1 MKKIINMLIIYTILI
16 YLCCLGVSFAYR
28 PIPELVEG
36 MSTKYRFIRSIYYF
50 LILLPSIFLSGFAV
64 SCAANWQHHTGNSKK
79 RFSMAM
85 LLRYRNVVMISIGLV
100 FILMMNAEV
109 LKPLVKDKK
118 EWMEKSPSE
127 LKYSLETANFYLIQ
141 AEQGQDPYQNAQL
154 AVQYANR
161 AFSIA
166 PLNSDAILTLKKSK
180 DKLELEKTRTF
191 ASAKR
196 RSDDASDEQS
206 SDLDRSYTIKEL
218 VQKSKDC
225 AAQEMWF
232 ESHYWAALAV
242 EACKQEGITVE
253 EAVVLSNEAWERLK
267 DPRGEDT
274 REENEYFR
282 DKKIAY
288 DCYMTKQYLEAYYRF
303 KNLSKPERKHVDD
316 PEVKYFL
323 ALSEN
328 ALKNSYFFI
337 DETENMA
344 KRENTHD
351 IYFAHEN
358 PDGTKDVIYIRGALD
373 VKETGGDVR
382 YLDGLTVIS
391 YSKAGSFLRQMFVP
405 IAKVVSQPIS
415 SLPEDSLKELGI
427 NKKWKN
433 VPFVMLKA
441 VDREDESKISEPVYT
456 YTETGLP
463 EALAK
468 AANIKSFEVKTAA
481 NIVPFFN
488 TGNTFIL
495 PMSYNDFSNVNDAA
509 SGPDKMNILALK
521 KFINSAAGYGF
532 STEVFLKNLVC
543 RAVYP
548 LLLLVL
554 FVFAACMGWNYRIE
568 VDAEHF
574 KFRWLFLIPV
584 YGLLMFFI
592 IELCQYLFNTV
603 NYVIVSACGG
613 AGLLVAA
620 VLYIIIFALM
630 SFIFMSRKE

>member
-16 YLCCLGVSFAYR
+16 YLCCLAVSFAYR

-36 MSTKYRFIRSIYYF
+36 LSTKYRFVRSVYYF

-85 LLRYRNVVMISIGLV
+85 LLRYRNVVLISIGLV
-100 FILMMNAEV
+100 FVLMMNAEV
-109 LKPLVKDKK
+109 IKPLVKDKK

-127 LKYSLETANFYLIQ
+127 LKYSLETANFYFVQ
-141 AEQGQDPYQNAQL
+141 AELGQDPYQNAQL

-161 AFSIA
+161 AFTIA
-166 PLNSDAILTLKKSK
+166 PLNSDAIIMLKKSK
-180 DKLELEKTRTF
+180 DKLEMEKSRKF
-191 ASAKR
+191 ASVKR
-196 RSDDASDEQS
+196 RAEAIEDGQGSN
-206 SDLDRSYTIKEL
+206 LDKSYTIKEL

-225 AAQEMWF
+225 AAEKMWF

-253 EAVVLSNEAWERLK
+253 EAVVLANEAWERLK
-267 DPRGEDT
+267 DPLGEDT
-274 REENEYFR
+274 KEENEYFR

-288 DCYMTKQYLEAYYRF
+288 DCYMSKQYLEAYYRF

-344 KRENTHD
+344 KRENSHD
-351 IYFAHEN
+351 IYFAHQN
-358 PDGTKDVIYIRGALD
+358 PDGTKDVVYIKGALD

-391 YSKAGSFLRQMFVP
+391 YSKGGAFLRQMFVP

-441 VDREDESKISEPVYT
+441 VDREDETKISEPVYSFE
-456 YTETGLP
+456 ETGLSK
-463 EALAK
+463 ELAQ
-468 AANIKSFEVKTAA
+468 AANIKSFDAKAAA

-488 TGNTFIL
+488 SGNTFIL
-495 PMSYNDFSNVNDAA
+495 AMPYNDFSNVNDAA

-521 KFINSAAGYGF
+521 KFINSATSYGF

-543 RAVYP
+543 RAVFP

-568 VDAEHF
+568 IDVEHF
-574 KFRWLFLIPV
+574 KFRWLFLIPI
-584 YGLLMFFI
+584 YGLLMFII
-592 IELCQYLFNTV
+592 IELCQYMFNMA
-603 NYVIVSACGG
+603 NYVIVSAFGG

-630 SFIFMSRKE
+630 SIIFMSRKE

>member
-1 MKKIINMLIIYTILI
+1 
-16 YLCCLGVSFAYR
+16 
-28 PIPELVEG
+28 
-36 MSTKYRFIRSIYYF
+36 
-50 LILLPSIFLSGFAV
+50 
-64 SCAANWQHHTGNSKK
+64 
-79 RFSMAM
+79 
-85 LLRYRNVVMISIGLV
+85 
-100 FILMMNAEV
+100 MNAEV

>member
-1 MKKIINMLIIYTILI
+1 MKKIINMLIVYTILV
-16 YLCCLGVSFAYR
+16 YLCCLAVSFAYR

-36 MSTKYRFIRSIYYF
+36 MSTKYRFVRSIYFF

-85 LLRYRNVVMISIGLV
+85 LLRYRNVVLIAIGLV
-100 FILMMNAEV
+100 FVLMMNAEV
-109 LKPLVKDKK
+109 LKPYVKEKK
-118 EWMEKSPSE
+118 EWMEKSPAE
-127 LKYSLETANFYLIQ
+127 LKYSLETANFYYVQ
-141 AEQGQDPYQNAQL
+141 AELGHDPYQNAQL
-154 AVQYANR
+154 ALQYANR

-180 DKLELEKTRTF
+180 DKLEMEKSRKF
-191 ASAKR
+191 ASVKR
-196 RSDDASDEQS
+196 QAPEDDVSQNSE
-206 SDLDRSYTIKEL
+206 LDRSYTIKEL
-218 VQKSKDC
+218 LQKSKDC
-225 AAQEMWF
+225 AAEEMWF

-242 EACKQEGITVE
+242 DACKKYGITVE
-253 EAVVLSNEAWERLK
+253 EAVVLANEAWEKLK
-267 DPRGEDT
+267 EPRGEDT
-274 REENEYFR
+274 REENEYFK
-282 DKKIAY
+282 DKVRAY
-288 DCYMTKQYLEAYYRF
+288 DSYMNKQFLEAYYRF

-323 ALSEN
+323 SLSEA

-351 IYFAHEN
+351 IYFAHTN
-358 PDGTKDVIYIRGALD
+358 PDGTRDVIYIKGALD

-391 YSKAGSFLRQMFVP
+391 YSKGGDFLRQMFVP
-405 IAKVVSQPIS
+405 IAKVVSQPIT
-415 SLPEDSLKELGI
+415 SLPEDSLRELGI

-441 VDREDESKISEPVYT
+441 VDRDDETKISEPVYT
-456 YTETGLP
+456 YQETGLSK
-463 EALAK
+463 ELA
-468 AANIKSFEVKTAA
+468 AATNIKSFDARTAA
-481 NIVPFFN
+481 NIMPFFN
-488 TGNTFIL
+488 SGNTFIL
-495 PMSYNDFSNVNDAA
+495 PMSYNDFSSVNDAA
-509 SGPDKMNILALK
+509 SGPDKMNILALH
-521 KFINSAAGYGF
+521 KFINNASGYGF

-568 VDAEHF
+568 TDVEHF
-574 KFRWLFLIPV
+574 KFRWLFLIPI
-584 YGLLMFFI
+584 YGLLMFLI
-592 IELCQYLFNTV
+592 IELCQYMFNTV

-613 AGLLVAA
+613 AGLLIAA
-620 VLYIIIFALM
+620 VLYIIIFAVM
-630 SFIFMSRKE
+630 SLIFMSRKE

>member
-1 MKKIINMLIIYTILI
+1 
-16 YLCCLGVSFAYR
+16 
-28 PIPELVEG
+28 
-36 MSTKYRFIRSIYYF
+36 
-50 LILLPSIFLSGFAV
+50 
-64 SCAANWQHHTGNSKK
+64 
-79 RFSMAM
+79 
-85 LLRYRNVVMISIGLV
+85 
-100 FILMMNAEV
+100 
-109 LKPLVKDKK
+109 
-118 EWMEKSPSE
+118 MEKSPSE
-127 LKYSLETANFYLIQ
+127 LKYSLETANFYFVQ
-141 AEQGQDPYQNAQL
+141 AELGQDPYQNAQL

-161 AFSIA
+161 AFTIA
-166 PLNSDAILTLKKSK
+166 PLNSDAILMLKKSK
-180 DKLELEKTRTF
+180 DKLEMEKSRKF
-191 ASAKR
+191 ASVKR
-196 RSDDASDEQS
+196 RAEAIEDEQGS
-206 SDLDRSYTIKEL
+206 NLDKSYTIKEL

-225 AAQEMWF
+225 AAEKMWF

-253 EAVVLSNEAWERLK
+253 EAVVLANEAWERLK
-267 DPRGEDT
+267 DPLGEDT
-274 REENEYFR
+274 KEENEYFR

-288 DCYMTKQYLEAYYRF
+288 DCYMSKQYLEAYYRF

-344 KRENTHD
+344 KRENSND
-351 IYFAHEN
+351 IYFAHQN
-358 PDGTKDVIYIRGALD
+358 PDGTKDVVYIKGALD

-391 YSKAGSFLRQMFVP
+391 YSKGGTFLRQMFVP

-441 VDREDESKISEPVYT
+441 VDREDETKISEPVYSFE
-456 YTETGLP
+456 ETGLSK
-463 EALAK
+463 ELAQ
-468 AANIKSFEVKTAA
+468 AANIKSFDAKTAA

-488 TGNTFIL
+488 SGNTFIL
-495 PMSYNDFSNVNDAA
+495 AMPYNDFSNVNDAA
-509 SGPDKMNILALK
+509 SGPDKMNILALQ
-521 KFINSAAGYGF
+521 KFIKSATGYGF

-543 RAVYP
+543 RAVFP

-568 VDAEHF
+568 IDVEHF

-584 YGLLMFFI
+584 YGLLMFII
-592 IELCQYLFNTV
+592 IELCQYMFNMA
-603 NYVIVSACGG
+603 NYVIVSAFGG

-620 VLYIIIFALM
+620 VIYIIIFALM
-630 SFIFMSRKE
+630 SIIFMSRKE